1 MKKTAVL
8 VSVAF
13 SLLLV
18 VPTAEAGFI
27 VEDGQVTMVS
37 NTSSNMAR
45 YHVRIGGGTGV
56 CADSFLIFDE
66 SNAGNPDVFK
76 RGFAVALTA
85 LATGMPVDVWA
96 YGPDDCRSPAGIWIG
111 E

>member
-1 MKKTAVL
+1 MNEKSNILPNTALLWQYRDL
-8 VSVAF
+8 VRN
-13 SLLLV
+13 L
-18 VPTAEAGFI
+18 
-27 VEDGQVTMVS
+27 TMVS

-85 LATGMPVDVWA
+85 LATGMPVDVWS

>member
-1 MKKTAVL
+1 
-8 VSVAF
+8 
-13 SLLLV
+13 
-18 VPTAEAGFI
+18 
-27 VEDGQVTMVS
+27 
-37 NTSSNMAR
+37 MAR

-85 LATGMPVDVWA
+85 LATGMPVDVWS